1 MFEAYITSK
10 IIDVLVR
17 QERRDYFTTCGDK
30 RIVYQNNI
38 PNNDEKV
45 DDKRNNTITS
55 DGKFT
60 VMLGR

>member
-17 QERRDYFTTCGDK
+17 PERHDYFTTCGDK

-45 DDKRNNTITS
+45 D
-55 DGKFT
+55 
-60 VMLGR
+60 V